1 CSRSSM
7 LQWLRGCLLLAVS
20 AAALIPREKLFSD
33 PKLAATSLSPDGKI
47 LGYIAPDGNKIK
59 NVFTRCI
66 SCRHTRQVTFEKR
79 DVLSYE
85 WTGVEDI
92 ILFAQDNNGDE
103 NTMIFKKNISEN
115 APTHERTIISNTPGI
130 RATVVANNKKKRYV
144 LIGLNDMTPA
154 YHNVY
159 KFDLYTNELS
169 LILTNKRFPVV
180 ITDNDM
186 RIRMAIEEQEDG
198 TTAYFRVS
206 SKANPKELT
215 SDKDQWVEYIRVQ
228 PDDKPITAPIGFDKT
243 NEKIYWIWGD
253 GSDLGNLIVA
263 PTNNISDREVL
274 YTATRAQIGQVLFHP
289 EDKTLLAVSEF
300 YHKPELFVAN
310 DTVMED
316 LQYLVNLR
324 PSGSLQILTVSKD
337 MQTWLV
343 TYLSAENPFEVFVY
357 RRWLKSAEL
366 LFNTHPELEGYEL
379 NRQIGFDFAAR
390 DDLVIQAYLSLPP
403 DAPLKRAAEVP
414 VADKGY
420 AELGMIPAKPQKM
433 VLLVHGGPK
442 SRDTY
447 GFSPMNAWL
456 TSRGYAVM
464 QVNFRGSVGFGKRL
478 TNAGNGEWGR
488 KMHYDLLD
496 AVEFAV
502 AKGIANRSQVA
513 IMGGSYGGYAT
524 LVGLTFT
531 PDTFACGVDIVGPS
545 NLVSLLE
552 AVPPYWLG
560 FYNDLTKML
569 GSDID
574 TQEGRQSLIARSPL
588 FFADRV
594 KKPLMILHGANDP
607 RVKQHESEQF
617 VAALK
622 KHSIPVSYVLYP
634 DEGHGFRRAPNRLAQ
649 CGFVERFLHHCL
661 GGDYQIFT
669 NGQYNESA
677 ILKSDGFAP
686 KTTLAPTTTTT
697 TQLPR
702 AAVMPTLVPS
712 HVNNFYYPQQPQ
724 LVQQFRPT
732 VQQVQQAQQQQFQFN
747 RMNTQAYPAY
757 AQPRQVVMQQMQS
770 VPQHQQPYF
779 RPPVAT
785 NIFPYNG

>member
-1 CSRSSM
+1 AASPM
-7 LQWLRGCLLLAVS
+7 LQLLRACLLLAAC

-47 LGYIAPDGNKIK
+47 LGYIAPDANKIK

-85 WTGVEDI
+85 WTGVEDV

-130 RATVVANNKKKRYV
+130 RATIVANNKRQGYV

-159 KFDLYTNELS
+159 RFDLHTNELS
-169 LILTNKRFPVV
+169 LVLTNKRFPVI

-186 RIRMAIEEQEDG
+186 KIRLAIEEQEDG

-206 SKANPKELT
+206 PKANPKELT

-243 NEKIYWIWGD
+243 NEKIYWIWGE

-289 EDKTLLAVSEF
+289 EDRTLLAVSEF

-403 DAPLKRAAEVP
+403 DAALKRTSEVP

-420 AELGMIPAKPQKM
+420 AELGMIPAKAQKM

-442 SRDTY
+442 ARDTY

-531 PDTFACGVDIVGPS
+531 QDTFACGVDIVGPS

-617 VAALK
+617 VSALK

-686 KTTLAPTTTTT
+686 KTTVAPTTTTT
-697 TQLPR
+697 QPPR
-702 AAVMPTLVPS
+702 AAVLPTLVPS
-712 HVNNFYYPQQPQ
+712 SPVNNFYYPQQPQ

-732 VQQVQQAQQQQFQFN
+732 VQQVQQAQQNYQFH
-747 RMNTQAYPAY
+747 RMNAQLHPSY
-757 AQPRQVVMQQMQS
+757 AQPRQVVMQQMQP
-770 VPQHQQPYF
+770 VQQLQLQQQAYF
-779 RPPVAT
+779 RPTAT
-785 NIFPYNG
+785 NVFPYNG